1 MEKKGLRI
9 GTLNIQKRNRF
20 PPKASRIEDHLIAES
35 GDLLFLQ
42 ECLLEHDGS
51 IIGLER
57 LRKEYN
63 FEASSVSR
71 KFRNGVWMGNA
82 ILSKLHLN
90 HVKSLVFSH
99 ARGMSQRS
107 ALVARLQCAE
117 KSYLFVSL
125 HLGLMETERRVQL
138 DEILAY
144 CHSNAADFDGLVI
157 GGDFNDWS
165 GQCHRTLSKWSH
177 AHKNWPALSS
187 SENISM
193 SGLPATYPAAFPILS
208 LDRIYAWGGCH
219 VESLKSLPPPIV
231 SDHRALVAELSFNC

>member
-1 MEKKGLRI
+1 MEEKIFRI

-20 PPKASRIEDHLIAES
+20 PHKANRIEDHLMEES

-57 LRKEYN
+57 LRKYFG

-71 KFRNGVWMGNA
+71 KFRNGIWMGNA
-82 ILSKLHLN
+82 ILSKLPLN
-90 HVKSLVFSH
+90 HIKTLTFRH

-107 ALVARLQCAE
+107 ALVARLQRE
-117 KSYLFVSL
+117 HKDFLFVAL
-125 HLGLMETERRVQL
+125 HLGLMENERRIQL
-138 DEILAY
+138 EEILSY
-144 CHSNAADFDGLVI
+144 CHATAADFDGLVL

-165 GQCHRTLSKWSH
+165 GQCHRTVSLWSH

-187 SENISM
+187 SEKISTR
-193 SGLPATYPAAFPILS
+193 SLPATYPAAFPIFA
-208 LDRIYAWGGCH
+208 LDRIYAWGACQ
-219 VESLKSLPPPIV
+219 VQRLRSLPPPLV
-231 SDHRALVAELSFNC
+231 SDHRALVADLHFN